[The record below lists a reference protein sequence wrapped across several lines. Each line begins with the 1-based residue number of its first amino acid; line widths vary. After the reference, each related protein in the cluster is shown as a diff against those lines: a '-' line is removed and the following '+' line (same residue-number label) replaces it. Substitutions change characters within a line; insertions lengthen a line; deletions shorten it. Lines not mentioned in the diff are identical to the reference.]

1 MKSELFA
8 KILAVVADITELEPN
23 QILSKTKTDDLVAAR
38 SLFVHQCVKVGI
50 PSVSI
55 AKYMSRT
62 KTNSVN
68 RYLSAYESYL
78 KTSYYFREMDCRIT
92 SLIGPQ
98 LSQIHAAK

>member
-1 MKSELFA
+1 MKSEIFA
-8 KILAVVADITELEPN
+8 KILAVVAEITELEPN

-55 AKYMSRT
+55 AKYMART

-68 RYLSAYESYL
+68 RYLSSYESYI

-92 SLIGPQ
+92 SLISPH